1 MSSPM
6 ITGIVA
12 LILQAN
18 PNLTPSQVKEILIT
32 TARQDNYTEEVPNYI
47 WGYGKADAHQ
57 AVKRAIQLVS
67 LDDVQIENNITL
79 FPNPVNNTLFIDAA
93 NQEYELQCLTDLSG
107 RRIMDLQGKKDKI
120 NISNLKSGVYFLQ
133 MKVNSKILN
142 LRVIKQ

>member
-1 MSSPM
+1 
-6 ITGIVA
+6 
-12 LILQAN
+12 
-18 PNLTPSQVKEILIT
+18 
-32 TARQDNYTEEVPNYI
+32 
-47 WGYGKADAHQ
+47 
-57 AVKRAIQLVS
+57 IQLVS

-107 RRIMDLQGKKDKI
+107 RRIMDLQGKKDKV